1 MIKTRVTELL
11 GIKYP
16 ILCGPMGNVSDAS
29 LVAAVSNAGGLGIHS
44 IGALPTLREQR
55 EEIRKTKSM
64 TDKPFAVTI
73 NVVRAVS
80 IDAARAGEKDT
91 RIDASIEQMN
101 MAIEEGVKVI
111 ETVGRVPEA
120 FISILTDAKR
130 NGKVKWI
137 HRCAR
142 VRDAR
147 TVERIG
153 VEAVSIIGYEAAG
166 LVGAEDVTTMVRLP
180 ATVDAVKIP
189 VIAAGGIGDA
199 RGFVA
204 ALALG
209 AEGVLMGTR
218 FLCTKECFLHPNAE
232 KLMIDTPEN
241 GCVFLLND
249 PSRRERVINTEY
261 PQKVNKMEEEGA
273 TPEQLDPLVG
283 PVEGNNRAF
292 LDGAINAG
300 PMHVGQVVGLI
311 HDEPTCAE
319 LIEGI
324 ISEAEVIGQR
334 LRKMGVFK

>member
-44 IGALPTLREQR
+44 IGALPTAERRLPTLREQR

-64 TDKPFAVTI
+64 TDKPFAVSI
-73 NVVRAVS
+73 NVVG
-80 IDAARAGEKDT
+80 AAQRGEVMDT
-91 RIDASIEQMN
+91 HIAQMN

-120 FISILTDAKR
+120 FISILTDAKK

-209 AEGVLMGTR
+209 AEGVLMATR
-218 FLCTKECFLHPNAE
+218 FMCTKECILHPNAK

-241 GCVFLLND
+241 GCAFLLKD
-249 PSRRERVINTEY
+249 PLRRERVINTEY
-261 PQKVNKMEEEGA
+261 PQRVNKMEEEGA
-273 TPEQLDPLVG
+273 TPEQLDPLVA
-283 PVEGNNRAF
+283 VVQGNNRAF
-292 LDGAINAG
+292 FDGDINAG

-311 HDEPTCAE
+311 HDVPTCAE

-324 ISEAEVIGQR
+324 ISEAEAIGQR
-334 LRKMGVFK
+334 LRKTGVFK